1 MGKFEENS
9 KTIQNQCGVNRNSHQ
24 IAEDLTMDEEV
35 VSITRYEKTGQDF
48 MNPIIKFQI
57 NFKNEFTTW
66 RRYS

>member
-1 MGKFEENS
+1 
-9 KTIQNQCGVNRNSHQ
+9 
-24 IAEDLTMDEEV
+24 MDEEV